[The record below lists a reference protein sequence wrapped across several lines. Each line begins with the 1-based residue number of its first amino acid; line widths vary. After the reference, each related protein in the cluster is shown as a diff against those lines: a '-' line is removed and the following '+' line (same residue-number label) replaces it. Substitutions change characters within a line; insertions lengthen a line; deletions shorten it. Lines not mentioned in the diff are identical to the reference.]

1 MDEDKLSAEE
11 YLIFKQSLDQITPQ
25 LDIDVMVAY
34 LLLKVKQRDWHG
46 VADAANDIREM
57 EARMKEK
64 KNE

>member
-46 VADAANDIREM
+46 VSDAANDIREM
-57 EARMKEK
+57 EAREK
-64 KNE
+64 NGG

>member
-1 MDEDKLSAEE
+1 MGKDKLSAEE

-25 LDIDVMVAY
+25 TDIDVMVAY

-57 EARMKEK
+57 EARDKST
-64 KNE
+64 

>member
-1 MDEDKLSAEE
+1 MDENKLSAEE

-25 LDIDVMVAY
+25 TDIEVMVAY

-57 EARMKEK
+57 EARDKST
-64 KNE
+64 

>member
-25 LDIDVMVAY
+25 TDIDVMVAY

-46 VADAANDIREM
+46 VSDAANDIREM
-57 EARMKEK
+57 EARD
-64 KNE
+64 KNK